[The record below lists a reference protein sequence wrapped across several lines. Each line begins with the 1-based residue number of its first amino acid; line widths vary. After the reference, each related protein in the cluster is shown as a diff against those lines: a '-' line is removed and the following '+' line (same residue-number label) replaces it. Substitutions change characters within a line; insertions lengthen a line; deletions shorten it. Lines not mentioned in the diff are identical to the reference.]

1 MRSTIEAA
9 NVTATAPRVAGNLT
23 EEFEQ
28 IFREHS
34 QFVYR
39 TAYAV
44 TGNAEDAEDV
54 LQTIFLRLVRR
65 ELPPNLKEN
74 TKAYLYRAAVNVSLS
89 ILRSRRNLVLA
100 GAAHDFESSVVAAQK
115 AAVNEVRERLLSVL
129 EVMAESDSAMVEMLI
144 LRYVHNYSDADIA
157 RMMGKSR
164 GAIAVRLFRARSK
177 LKKLMRRGD

>member
-1 MRSTIEAA
+1 MSTVPSPEVISNEW
-9 NVTATAPRVAGNLT
+9 T

-34 QFVYR
+34 QWVYR

-54 LQTIFLRLVRR
+54 LQTIFLRLIRHEV
-65 ELPPNLKEN
+65 PPNLKQN
-74 TKAYLYRAAVNVSLS
+74 TRAYLYRAAVNVSLS
-89 ILRSRRNLVLA
+89 VVKSRHSRELTGDADDFATSVHTVRSHASN
-100 GAAHDFESSVVAAQK
+100 ES
-115 AAVNEVRERLLSVL
+115 RERVLSLL
-129 EVMAESDSAMVEMLI
+129 EEMFESDSETVELLI

-164 GAIAVRLFRARSK
+164 GAIAVRLFRARSR
-177 LKKLMRRGD
+177 LRKLMRRGESHETK

>member
-1 MRSTIEAA
+1 MRSTTEAA

-34 QFVYR
+34 LFVYR

-65 ELPPNLKEN
+65 ELPPNLKEKQRPISIVR
-74 TKAYLYRAAVNVSLS
+74 TYR
-89 ILRSRRNLVLA
+89 
-100 GAAHDFESSVVAAQK
+100 
-115 AAVNEVRERLLSVL
+115 
-129 EVMAESDSAMVEMLI
+129 
-144 LRYVHNYSDADIA
+144 
-157 RMMGKSR
+157 
-164 GAIAVRLFRARSK
+164 
-177 LKKLMRRGD
+177 

>member
-1 MRSTIEAA
+1 MSTAS
-9 NVTATAPRVAGNLT
+9 APRVTGNLT

-44 TGNAEDAEDV
+44 TGSAEDAEDV

-65 ELPPNLKEN
+65 DMPPNLKQN
-74 TKAYLYRAAVNVSLS
+74 PKAYLYRAAVNVSLS
-89 ILRSRRNLVLA
+89 VMRSRRHLVLS
-100 GAAHDFESSVVAAQK
+100 GDTHDFESSGRVVQT
-115 AAVNEVRERLLSVL
+115 EGGSEIRERLLSVL
-129 EVMAESDSAMVEMLI
+129 DVMAESDSAMVEMLI

-164 GAIAVRLFRARSK
+164 GSIAVRLFRARSK
-177 LKKLMRRGD
+177 LKKLMRRGE